1 MAKEKV
7 YIDSM
12 VLGSGHSMLVSH
24 IPCKNSN
31 VTPQVFT
38 DKFYEAA
45 KFTKESVDN
54 FGLFGSSV
62 DYNTFYPDA
71 SPELFNPKEEEFI
84 EPMFRMLSAC
94 IVAKN
99 YNPTEFPESVL
110 RESMQLLVGQTV
122 NCDHETDIA
131 NAIGSVK
138 SVTWQNSFV
147 QDGVTIPAGIN
158 AVLKIDGIANPRI
171 VRGIYMDPPSIHS
184 NSVTVQFEWKPSHVF
199 EKSWEF
205 YDKLGTIAEDGTMV
219 RRIATKIIAYRETS
233 LVSHGAD
240 PFAQLI
246 RDGKINNPK
255 YADQVYYQFQDETLT
270 PKELKNKLSFL
281 DYKGV
286 HEIDIMYNTSKS
298 FIEKESQKGKNQSP
312 KKSNNSMEELEKFL
326 EQLFGEGML
335 NLAEGSTP
343 STEVAINHIQQMLKD
358 NQTLSEAKAEME
370 KEIATLKDEK
380 ATLENQVKANES
392 MVNIGKEH
400 LSDVRSK
407 AIASYKKTV
416 GEEKVDQNILAL
428 LEAET
433 TNLETLISLTATYDA
448 QLEEKFPLH
457 CADCGS
463 HNVNRSSSMAN
474 KEEEKETKSEFA
486 SVRDFVKS
494 LADNKRK

>member
-1 MAKEKV
+1 MSKEQTF
-7 YIDSM
+7 IDSM
-12 VLGSGHSMLVSH
+12 VLGSGHSILTSH
-24 IPCKNSN
+24 IPGNNSQI
-31 VTPQVFT
+31 TPQIFT
-38 DKFYEAA
+38 DKFYEAT
-45 KFTKESVDN
+45 KFNKESVDS
-54 FGLFGSSV
+54 FGLFGSSIN
-62 DYNTFYPDA
+62 YNTFYPDA
-71 SPELFNPKEEEFI
+71 SVEVFNPKEEEFI

-110 RESMQLLVGQTV
+110 KASMNLLVGQTV

-184 NSVTVQFEWKPSHVF
+184 NSVTVQFEWKPSHQF
-199 EKSWEF
+199 EKVWEF
-205 YDKLGTIAEDGTMV
+205 YEKLGTIAEDGTMV
-219 RRIATKIIAYRETS
+219 RRIVTNIIAYRETS

-270 PKELKNKLSFL
+270 HHELKNKFSFF
-281 DYKGV
+281 DFKGS

-298 FIEKESQKGKNQSP
+298 FIEKDPQKGKNQSP
-312 KKSNNSMEELEKFL
+312 KNSNNSMNELEKFL
-326 EQLFGEGML
+326 EQLFGENML
-335 NLAEGSTP
+335 SLAEGSTP
-343 STEVAINHIQQMLKD
+343 STEVAINCIQQMLKD
-358 NQTLSEAKAEME
+358 NQTLSEGRAEME

-380 ATLENQVKANES
+380 VALESKIKANET

-416 GEEKVDQNILAL
+416 GEDKVDQNIIAL

-433 TNLETLISLTATYDA
+433 TNLETLISLGATYDA
-448 QLEEKFPLH
+448 QLEERFPLH

-474 KEEEKETKSEFA
+474 KEEKEGNKSEYA
-486 SVRDFVKS
+486 SVRDYVKS
-494 LADNKRK
+494 IADKKR